1 MPDAPPAFPGE
12 KYVSLVTFRKDGR
25 EVATP
30 IWFAEEAGRIW
41 AYSELSAG
49 KVKRL
54 RNNGGL
60 RLAPCTAS
68 GKVTGAWR
76 EGSGRV
82 VEDSAGFKQG
92 IAALR
97 RKYGWQFRI
106 ASFFSR
112 LAGKIGNRTVLE
124 FRLSA

>member
-1 MPDAPPAFPGE
+1 MPEPAPAFPGE
-12 KYVSLVTFRKDGR
+12 HYVSLVTFRKDGR

-30 IWFAEEAGRIW
+30 IWFAEEGGRIW

-54 RNNGGL
+54 RNNTNI

-68 GKVTGAWR
+68 GKVTGGWR

-82 VEDSAGFKQG
+82 IQDGEGFKQG
-92 IAALR
+92 IAALG
-97 RKYGWQFRI
+97 RKYGWKFRI

-112 LAGKIGNRTVLE
+112 LAGRIGNRTVLE
-124 FRLSA
+124 LRLSA